1 MEIFM
6 KHLRSLRAQFDALSS
21 DEHEC
26 ALAAVAEAVCA
37 MRDASVRRRFEKE
50 VELTLAWEAEKMI
63 VERFACNWPSTSIYE
78 PYPSSSFD
86 LESTSDF
93 IECTRENKE
102 PSFAWSEFPRT
113 EISES
118 GQLHSSSLEPGQEYV
133 PQAPE
138 PLQNDSPGEDDCE
151 LVSGGFH
158 GNTRTT
164 TPSNANNEDNRL
176 LCATCGFLA
185 NNRKALYRH
194 GVRTQHLIRERRCN
208 TTGSFACNLYQKMCM
223 CFIYVSDDQNSK
235 YKLIILNNRDECVD
249 RPTLELD
256 WRNGV
261 LSGTDELDPAKGTW
275 FGTNKAGRVG
285 VLLSVIGPTF
295 MKRHHANRSRGAV
308 AKEYLESTRT
318 RDEFFAELAEQSSS
332 YNGFQFLGLERNDSN
347 LYQMTSLT
355 NKLVETVG
363 PREWPAGTTVWGN
376 SPPEK
381 PFRKVVEG
389 KKLFEKFIS
398 SLTEETEVEEII
410 EKLME
415 IATNEEKFIPDPQ
428 LALQTQRP
436 LEWYQYIGS
445 IMVKFPLD
453 ILRYGTRSHSILIV
467 DRDDNAVFYEN
478 RMAKPPQNDEPTEWI
493 DKTVTF
499 KLGPL
504 NVS

>member
-1 MEIFM
+1 
-6 KHLRSLRAQFDALSS
+6 
-21 DEHEC
+21 
-26 ALAAVAEAVCA
+26 
-37 MRDASVRRRFEKE
+37 
-50 VELTLAWEAEKMI
+50 
-63 VERFACNWPSTSIYE
+63 
-78 PYPSSSFD
+78 
-86 LESTSDF
+86 
-93 IECTRENKE
+93 
-102 PSFAWSEFPRT
+102 
-113 EISES
+113 
-118 GQLHSSSLEPGQEYV
+118 
-133 PQAPE
+133 
-138 PLQNDSPGEDDCE
+138 
-151 LVSGGFH
+151 
-158 GNTRTT
+158 
-164 TPSNANNEDNRL
+164 
-176 LCATCGFLA
+176 
-185 NNRKALYRH
+185 
-194 GVRTQHLIRERRCN
+194 
-208 TTGSFACNLYQKMCM
+208 MCM

-261 LSGTDELDPAKGTW
+261 LSAEKND
-275 FGTNKAGRVG
+275 RC
-285 VLLSVIGPTF
+285 S
-295 MKRHHANRSRGAV
+295 GAV

-499 KLGPL
+499 KLGETMCITFIFISDNPDSRYKLIIL
-504 NVS
+504 NNRDESLDRPTLELDWRNGVLSGTDIQDPEKGTWLGINKLGTVGNLLSISQPVSTKRLTGVRSRGAIAKDFLESASSSSSSFFPSLAEQSDMYNGFQFLGIERNEKNLYEMTSLTNMLVDSVKPRKWPPGTYVWGNSPPEKPFRKVVEGKKLFEKFVASLTEESGVEEVIVKLMEIATNDEK